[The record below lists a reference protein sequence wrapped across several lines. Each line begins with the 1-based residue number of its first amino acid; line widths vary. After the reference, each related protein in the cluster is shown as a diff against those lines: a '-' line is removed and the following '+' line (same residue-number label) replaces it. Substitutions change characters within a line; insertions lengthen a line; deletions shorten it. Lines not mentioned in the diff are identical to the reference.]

1 MTQRINVVGA
11 GLAGCE
17 AAYQV
22 AKRGVQVNL
31 YECKPVHKSPAHHLD
46 TFAEL
51 VCSNSL
57 RADNIENA
65 SGLLKHEMRKLDS
78 LILRAADAC
87 AVPAGGAL
95 AVDRNK
101 FTEYVTN
108 EIRNNPNITVI
119 NEMVDTI
126 PEDGSTWIIA
136 SGPLTM
142 GKLPDYIK
150 GLIGDDSL
158 YFYDAAAPIVDAD
171 SIDMDIVYCA
181 DRYGKGDGDYLN
193 CPMSKDEYEAFRNAL
208 LEAEQVELHSFE
220 NMIHFEG
227 CMPIEALAKRGED
240 TMRFGPL
247 KPVGLT
253 NPRTGREDY
262 ACVQLRKENKV
273 GTMYNLVG
281 FQTNLK
287 WPEQRK
293 VFGMIPGLKDAAY
306 LRYGVMHRNTFIKSP
321 GKLDSTYRL
330 KNDKNIYFAGQ
341 ITGVEGYIES
351 TSSGLVAGIN
361 AAREVLGQEPIVFPA
376 TTVIGALAHHA
387 SDYVGK
393 DFQPMKAN
401 FGIVDT
407 EQFPKV
413 RRQSKM
419 ERYQLIAQNSLD
431 IIQQIATE

>member
-1 MTQRINVVGA
+1 MNQTINIVGA

-17 AAYQV
+17 AAYQA
-22 AKRGVQVNL
+22 AKRGVKVNL
-31 YECKPVHKSPAHHLD
+31 YECKPTHMSPAHHLES
-46 TFAEL
+46 FAEL

-78 LILRAADAC
+78 LILSAADAS

-95 AVDRNK
+95 AVDRHK
-101 FTEYVTN
+101 FTQYVTDA
-108 EIRNNPNITVI
+108 IKSNPNITVI
-119 NEMVDTI
+119 NKLVDTI
-126 PEDGSTWIIA
+126 PDDGSIWIIA
-136 SGPLTM
+136 TGPLTC
-142 GKLPDYIK
+142 GELPQYIK
-150 GLIGDDSL
+150 TLIGDTAL

-171 SIDMDIVYCA
+171 SIDMSIVYCA

-193 CPMSKDEYEAFRNAL
+193 CPMDKQQYIEFRNAL

-227 CMPIEALAKRGED
+227 CMPIEALASRGED

-262 ACVQLRKENKV
+262 ACVQLRKENKA

-287 WPEQRK
+287 WPEQKR

-321 GKLDSTYRL
+321 GRLDSTYRL
-330 KNDKNIYFAGQ
+330 KTKPNIYFAGQ

-361 AAREVLGQEPIVFPA
+361 AARAVLGQEPVEFPA
-376 TTVIGALAHHA
+376 CTVIGALAHHA
-387 SDYVGK
+387 SDYAGG

-407 EQFPKV
+407 EKFPKV

-431 IIQQIATE
+431 IIQQMITE

>member
-1 MTQRINVVGA
+1 MSQRINIVGA

-31 YECKPVHKSPAHHLD
+31 YECKPVAMSPAHHLE

-78 LILRAADAC
+78 LIMRAADAC

-101 FTEYVTN
+101 FIEYVTN
-108 EIRNNPNITVI
+108 EIKNNPNITVI

-142 GKLPDYIK
+142 GELPEYIK

-262 ACVQLRKENKV
+262 ACVQLRKENKA

-287 WPEQRK
+287 WPEQKR

-321 GKLDSTYRL
+321 GKLDATYRL
-330 KNDKNIYFAGQ
+330 KADKNIYFAGQ

-361 AAREVLGQEPIVFPA
+361 AAREVLGQEPVVFPA

-387 SDYVGK
+387 SDYAGK

>member
-1 MTQRINVVGA
+1 MSQRINIVGA

-31 YECKPVHKSPAHHLD
+31 YECKPVAMSPAHHLE

-78 LILRAADAC
+78 LVMRAADAC

-108 EIRNNPNITVI
+108 EIKNNPNITVI

-142 GKLPDYIK
+142 GELPEYIK

-262 ACVQLRKENKV
+262 ACVQLRKENKA

-287 WPEQRK
+287 WPEQKR

-321 GKLDSTYRL
+321 GKLDATYRL
-330 KNDKNIYFAGQ
+330 KADKNIYFAGQ

-361 AAREVLGQEPIVFPA
+361 AAREILGQEPVVFPA

-387 SDYVGK
+387 SDYAGK